1 MTRIMFILVLF
12 LCSPSIL
19 NEAQLSIIDKNDYP
33 IKEVHVDNRIK
44 PEDQITDL
52 FSIEKIIPLE
62 STENAYFK
70 YIRNLKI
77 RNDTIYII
85 GDKTVIVFDKN
96 GDFIKTIGVK
106 GRGPDELILP
116 MDFTLTPNNTELM
129 IWDSNRNQLTQFAF
143 DGTILHRYFPPVR
156 YISQAQ
162 YIRDSFFLLFT
173 YLEQV
178 DAEISYSVYGYDTNQ
193 DTVSGLIHFPELKSS
208 LTLMGYN
215 YLSVFNNRYYV
226 RLPVNDTIY
235 CLNHNNELIPE
246 YVLEFKKDNTNLPVP
261 ESRNPAY
268 IKSLLSN
275 EGICLLNN
283 FEEFDDYYY
292 LIYEKYDEKILHLIG
307 KHSDVQK
314 RYLINT
320 KDDMF
325 GSCIPTVRYGDFLVG
340 VIKPHKLLQDYPGYL
355 NEQHINKNM
364 INSVLSHLHADDN
377 QLLVFFKIKKD
388 L

>member
-1 MTRIMFILVLF
+1 M
-12 LCSPSIL
+12 
-19 NEAQLSIIDKNDYP
+19 DKNDYP
-33 IKEVHVDNRIK
+33 IKQVDVDNRIK

-62 STENAYFK
+62 SVENAYFK
-70 YIRNLKI
+70 YIRNLKV
-77 RNDTIYII
+77 RNDTIYIM
-85 GDKTVIVFDKN
+85 GENTVIVFNKN
-96 GDFIKTIGVK
+96 GEFIKTIGVK

-116 MDFTLTPNNTELM
+116 MDFTLVPNNSELM
-129 IWDSNRNQLTQFAF
+129 IWDSNRNQLTHYKF
-143 DGTILHRYFPPVR
+143 DGTIPHRYFPPVR

-173 YLEQV
+173 YLEQA

-193 DTVSGLIHFPELKSS
+193 NTVSGLIHFPELKSS
-208 LTLMGYN
+208 LSLMDYN
-215 YLSVFNNRYYV
+215 YLSVFNNNYYV

-235 CLNHNNELIPE
+235 RLNQNNKLNPE
-246 YVLEFKKDNTNLPVP
+246 YIINFKKDNTSELPVP
-261 ESRNPAY
+261 QSKNPAFV
-268 IKSLLSN
+268 KSLLQK

-283 FEEFDDYYY
+283 FEEFDDFYY
-292 LIYEKYDEKILHLIG
+292 LIYERYDEKFIHLIG
-307 KHSDVQK
+307 KHSDIQK

-340 VIKPHKLLQDYPGYL
+340 VIKPHKLLQDYQGYL

-364 INSVLSHLHADDN
+364 INSVLSNLHADDN